1 MDNKRLEIRIGGATM
16 IHITEAAKR
25 VGCSKRTLERY
36 ITAGT
41 LKAEKI
47 GASWFVSES
56 ELRKLNVR
64 RGNYGH
70 KSKKA

>member
-16 IHITEAAKR
+16 IHIAEAAKR
-25 VGCSKRTLERY
+25 AGCSKRTLERR
-36 ITAGT
+36 ITSGEM
-41 LKAEKI
+41 KAEKI

-56 ELRKLNVR
+56 ELKKLNVR

-70 KSKKA
+70 KSKEA